1 MDKQTVRFVSGT
13 AEYWLVYPDALV
25 NLALPN
31 KKKLFRLMF
40 SEPWNSADAIA
51 TTASALDQI
60 IADSKE
66 EWRAASLEFQK
77 GYVATKFQPAWTKA
91 QIRKAEANNKKLA
104 EAVKRAKATHERML
118 KIKAAFDEV
127 AAKTGG

>member
-1 MDKQTVRFVSGT
+1 MDKQTIRFVSGT

-31 KKKLFRLMF
+31 KKKLFRLML
-40 SEPWNSADAIA
+40 SEPWNNADAIA
-51 TTASALDQI
+51 VTASALDQI

-66 EWRAASLEFQK
+66 EWREASAEFQK
-77 GYVATKFQPAWTKA
+77 GYVAIEFRYDLSPYQLKKA
-91 QIRKAEANNKKLA
+91 KAENKKLA
-104 EAVKRAKATHERML
+104 EAVKRAKATHERRL